1 MASATLEAQKRETLG
16 KNEANRLRQ
25 SGKIPAVLYGG
36 SSKDAQSLSVDPKA
50 LLRILHSQAG
60 VNTLISLK
68 LDGGGD
74 TRVLVKEYLIDP
86 VSRKLLHADFYRV
99 AMDKII
105 RVTVNVHLTGEAKG
119 VKAQGG
125 IVDFVHR
132 EIVIECLPGDIPEDI
147 TVDVTELML
156 HDGIRVRDLKLDSKL
171 KPISDADMLIVH
183 VIAPK
188 AEAAP
193 EAADATATAAGA
205 VPAAPAEPEVI
216 KKGKVEKEEEEK

>member
-1 MASATLEAQKRETLG
+1 MASATLEAQKRETVG

-25 SGKIPAVLYGG
+25 SGRIPAVLYGG
-36 SSKDAQSLSVDPKA
+36 SSKEAQSLSVDPKA
-50 LLRILHSQAG
+50 LSRILHSQAG

-68 LDGGGD
+68 LDGAGD

-86 VSRKLLHADFYRV
+86 VSRKLLHADFYRI
-99 AMDKII
+99 AMDKVI

-132 EIVIECLPGDIPEDI
+132 EILIECLPGDIPEHI

-156 HDGIRVRDLKLDSKL
+156 HDGIRVRDLKLDEKL

-188 AEAAP
+188 AEPAP
-193 EAADATATAAGA
+193 EAATDAAAAAAT
-205 VPAAPAEPEVI
+205 PTAPAEPEVI
-216 KKGKVEKEEEEK
+216 KKGKIEKEDEEK

>member
-16 KNEANRLRQ
+16 KNEAKRLRQ
-25 SGKIPAVLYGG
+25 RGQIPAVLYGG
-36 SSKDAQSLSVDPKA
+36 SSKEAQSLSVDPKA

-60 VNTLISLK
+60 VNTLIALK
-68 LDGGGD
+68 LDGGAD

-132 EIVIECLPGDIPEDI
+132 EIVIECLPGDIPEHV
-147 TVDVTELML
+147 TVDVTELMMY
-156 HDGIRVRDLKLDSKL
+156 DGIRVRDLKLDSKL
-171 KPISDADMLIVH
+171 KPISEPDMLIVH

-193 EAADATATAAGA
+193 EAAADAAVAGA

>member
-1 MASATLEAQKRETLG
+1 MASATLEAEKRETIG

-25 SGKIPAVLYGG
+25 RGKIPAVLYGG

-68 LDGGGD
+68 LDGAGD
-74 TRVLVKEYLIDP
+74 TRVLVKEYLLDP

-99 AMDKII
+99 AMDKVI

-132 EIVIECLPGDIPEDI
+132 EIVLECLPGDIPEHI

-171 KPISDADMLIVH
+171 KPLSDADMLIVH

-188 AEAAP
+188 AEAEP
-193 EAADATATAAGA
+193 EVAADAAAA
-205 VPAAPAEPEVI
+205 VAAPAAPAEPEVI

>member
-1 MASATLEAQKRETLG
+1 MASTTLEAQKRETVG

-25 SGKIPAVLYGG
+25 NGKIPAVLYGG
-36 SSKDAQSLSVDPKA
+36 SSKEAQSLSVDPKA

-68 LDGGGD
+68 LDGTGD

-99 AMDKII
+99 AMDKVI

-132 EIVIECLPGDIPEDI
+132 EIVLECLPGDIPEHI

-171 KPISDADMLIVH
+171 KALSDADMLIVH
-183 VIAPK
+183 VVPPKVEAEPAP
-188 AEAAP
+188 
-193 EAADATATAAGA
+193 ADAAAAAAT
-205 VPAAPAEPEVI
+205 PTAPAEPEVI
-216 KKGKVEKEEEEK
+216 KKGKIEKPDEEKD